1 MQVIQEDRHVAQT
14 PEPGSAAQPGDR
26 GRLGSLREG
35 MRLPLLAAP
44 MFLVSGPELVI
55 AACRAGI
62 GGAFPAPNA
71 RTLEVLEQWL
81 ARIVE
86 ETAQARA
93 AAPGTVGPW
102 ALNLVTHSSYDRLGA
117 ELELVDRYRPPL
129 VITAL
134 GSPAPV
140 VQRVKAYGGKV
151 FADVSSLAFARKAA
165 ATGVDGLVL
174 VSAGAG
180 GHTGKIAPFAFVDA
194 IREFWDGIVVLG
206 GSLGTGGAVRAAEL
220 VGADLAYAG
229 TPFIVA
235 SESLAAQAYRDMVV
249 RASLEDL
256 VLTKTFTGADA
267 WYLRESIVAAGL
279 DPDALVGKDKMDWS
293 NSQGQL
299 KAWKN
304 VWSAG
309 QGVNHIHAV
318 EPTAAIV
325 ERYAAEYAA
334 ALRHPAFR

>member
-1 MQVIQEDRHVAQT
+1 MTKTAAEGRAQ
-14 PEPGSAAQPGDR
+14 
-26 GRLGSLREG
+26 RLKALTRG
-35 MRLPLLAAP
+35 MRIPLVAAP
-44 MFLVSGPELVI
+44 MFLVSGPELVV

-62 GGAFPAPNA
+62 AGSFPAPNA
-71 RTLEVLEQWL
+71 RSLETLEAWL
-81 ARIVE
+81 RTVVE
-86 ETAQARA
+86 GHAVASVD
-93 AAPGTVGPW
+93 APGKVGPW
-102 ALNLVTHSSYDRLGA
+102 ALNLVTHSSYDRLPA

-134 GSPAPV
+134 GSPATV
-140 VQRVKAYGGKV
+140 VPRVHAYGGAV

-174 VSAGAG
+174 VCSGAG
-180 GHTGKIAPFAFVDA
+180 GHTGKVSPFAFVQA
-194 IREFWDGIVVLG
+194 VREFYDGIIVLG
-206 GSLGTGGAVRAAEL
+206 GSIGHGGAVRAVEL
-220 VGADLAYAG
+220 LGADLAYAG

-235 SESLAAQAYRDMVV
+235 EESLAAQDYRDMVV
-249 RASLEDL
+249 RASFEDL

-267 WYLRESIVAAGL
+267 WYLRESIVTAGL

-304 VWSAG
+304 IWSAG

-318 EPTAAIV
+318 EPVAAIV
-325 ERYAAEYAA
+325 DRYAAEYAE
-334 ALRHPAFR
+334 ALRKPAFG

>member
-1 MQVIQEDRHVAQT
+1 MTKTAAEGRAQ
-14 PEPGSAAQPGDR
+14 
-26 GRLGSLREG
+26 RLKALTRG
-35 MRLPLLAAP
+35 MRIPLVAAP
-44 MFLVSGPELVI
+44 MFLVSGPDLVV

-62 GGAFPAPNA
+62 AGSFPAPNA
-71 RTLEVLEQWL
+71 RSLETLEAWL
-81 ARIVE
+81 RTVVE
-86 ETAQARA
+86 GHAVASVD
-93 AAPGTVGPW
+93 APGKVGPW
-102 ALNLVTHSSYDRLGA
+102 ALNLVTHSSYDRLPA

-134 GSPAPV
+134 GSPATV
-140 VQRVKAYGGKV
+140 VPRVHAYGGAV

-174 VSAGAG
+174 VCAGAG
-180 GHTGKIAPFAFVDA
+180 GHTGKVSPFAFVQA
-194 IREFWDGIVVLG
+194 VREFYDGIIVLG
-206 GSLGTGGAVRAAEL
+206 GSIGHGGAVRAVEL
-220 VGADLAYAG
+220 LGADLAYAG

-235 SESLAAQAYRDMVV
+235 EESLAAQDYRDMVV
-249 RASLEDL
+249 RASFEDL

-267 WYLRESIVAAGL
+267 WYLRESIVTAGL

-304 VWSAG
+304 IWSAG

-318 EPTAAIV
+318 EPVAAIV
-325 ERYAAEYAA
+325 DRYAAEYAE
-334 ALRHPAFR
+334 ALRKPAFG